1 MVYITDGNCCLLLHF
16 DWRTARKC
24 IRIRTRQW
32 YTLVYFG
39 WPTLELEKNHSGS
52 CLLLLRMC
60 HVSTLTKVRDPYPQK
75 TITICLTIILLI
87 SMVFMLH
94 IYKLYQ
100 QRTARIQN
108 KWKTC
113 KHAKQNYDLYQ
124 LKYVREWS
132 LFALIQGYSLI
143 HLRIL
148 YINCQY
154 KSWWCVC
161 FTFWVPL
168 QSVYVLFRN
177 KNIDSKA

>member
-24 IRIRTRQW
+24 IRIRTRRSIYLSVFWMTYSRIRKGSFWVVFIATAYVSCVHVDQSTRSLPKK
-32 YTLVYFG
+32 TL
-39 WPTLELEKNHSGS
+39 K
-52 CLLLLRMC
+52 
-60 HVSTLTKVRDPYPQK
+60 
-75 TITICLTIILLI
+75 ICLTIILLI
-87 SMVFMLH
+87 SMFFMLH

-143 HLRIL
+143 HLRI
-148 YINCQY
+148 
-154 KSWWCVC
+154 
-161 FTFWVPL
+161 
-168 QSVYVLFRN
+168 
-177 KNIDSKA
+177 